1 MFNDKFLKWLAT
13 LATIVMLFVQLGG
26 ALVTKTG
33 SEDGCGSSWPL
44 CHGSVIPSDWP
55 IETIIE
61 LAHRG
66 VSGLALILVVL
77 LAYISW
83 VKLGHIKEV
92 RPLCIT
98 SIAFILLQALIGAA
112 AVIWQQNDFIL
123 SLHFGISLISFASVL
138 LLTLIIYEVDKKFEA
153 TTLVIDNHLKRHTYA
168 VTFFIYFVIYSG
180 ALVRHANASLSCL
193 SWPLCHKGSTGLP
206 QTFYEWVQMSH
217 RALAFFIF
225 IWILYIFIYAF
236 RNYAQYRVIKYGW
249 TLAFILICL
258 QVTTGALSIFTRVN
272 IFIALLHALF
282 ITMLFGLLCYFI
294 MLIIRSKRRN
304 QQ

>member
-1 MFNDKFLKWLAT
+1 MFTDKFLKWLST

-33 SEDGCGSSWPL
+33 SADGCGSSWPL
-44 CHGSVIPSDWP
+44 CNGSFIPSNWP

-66 VSGLALILVVL
+66 VSGLALILVCM

-83 VKLGHIKEV
+83 VKIGYIKEV
-92 RPLCIT
+92 KPLCIT
-98 SIAFILLQALIGAA
+98 SIAFIFAQALIGAA

-138 LLTLIIYEVDKKFEA
+138 LLTLIIYEIDQKFEA
-153 TTLVIDNHLKRHTYA
+153 KSLIIDNHLKFHTYA
-168 VTFFIYFVIYSG
+168 VTTFIYIVIYSG
-180 ALVRHANASLSCL
+180 ALVRHADASLACL
-193 SWPLCHKGSTGLP
+193 SWPLCQNGNAGLP
-206 QTFYEWVQMSH
+206 QNFYEWVQMSH
-217 RALAFFIF
+217 RSLAFIIF

-236 RNYAQYRVIKYGW
+236 KNYAQYRVIKYGW
-249 TLAFILICL
+249 TLAFILVCL
-258 QVTTGALSIFTRVN
+258 QVTTGALSVITRVN
-272 IFIALLHALF
+272 LFIALLHALF

-294 MLIIRSKRRN
+294 MLIVRSKRKN
-304 QQ
+304 